1 MAKLGE
7 DPAQGSARSL
17 APCGCSESVGVTVIA
32 VVTLLVQSSPSPDSL
47 LRFSCEDVSILGV
60 VTWLLVS
67 LPH

>member
-1 MAKLGE
+1 MWA
-7 DPAQGSARSL
+7 
-17 APCGCSESVGVTVIA
+17 VTVTTTTVIA
-32 VVTLLVQSSPSPDSL
+32 VVTPLVQSLPSPDSL